1 MLQIWSNG
9 STVMDYT
16 KSSQSGNWELHLHSM
31 ERMLERFH
39 KYDHTNYARH
49 FTYCWATQKSL
60 QEQYPLIY
68 DKFQK
73 GNFTVKQSQ
82 GKFNCLSPDQ
92 VIKQA
97 VNNEQ
102 KGPGYIIGFST
113 TSGTVQQ
120 WVTTSHD
127 IATIS
132 SKFKKYI
139 GFDELKSVPKDLSTK
154 RIMADKESVST
165 CYELIS
171 SWINH
176 FEESNA
182 IAGLSSEH
190 VAPKDL
196 HDNLLN
202 VEDISAGQLK
212 DFLATRIQSDETK
225 FHDPIRKNKLKT
237 HQHYQ
242 HNNCT
247 EIRPRNFC

>member
-1 MLQIWSNG
+1 
-9 STVMDYT
+9 MDYT

-31 ERMLERFH
+31 ERMLEWFH
-39 KYDHTNYARH
+39 AYNHTNYARH

-60 QEQYPLIY
+60 PEQYPLIY

-73 GNFTVKQSQ
+73 GNFTKKQSQ

-92 VIKQA
+92 VIEQA

-102 KGPGYIIGFST
+102 KGPGNIIGFST
-113 TSGTVQQ
+113 TPGTVQR

-154 RIMADKESVST
+154 HIMADKESVNTSD
-165 CYELIS
+165 ELIS
-171 SWINH
+171 SWINY

-182 IAGLSSEH
+182 IAGLSSGH

-196 HDNLLN
+196 HDN
-202 VEDISAGQLK
+202 
-212 DFLATRIQSDETK
+212 FLM
-225 FHDPIRKNKLKT
+225 
-237 HQHYQ
+237 
-242 HNNCT
+242 
-247 EIRPRNFC
+247 